1 MASIKLRNEK
11 LLADAIREFRTYK
24 EPSEKKFDR
33 YDYFKIEEYV
43 ELLDEC
49 FGVDGYAVSYSDAES
64 VTVSPTQVVLL
75 VKATVSVYGE
85 DGSVVYTFEG
95 YGTHE
100 PTREAQKDEKNK
112 PVPGTIS
119 DRAINLE
126 TLGQVGCVNALKS
139 ACTQLGCFG
148 MRTLDSGRRKS
159 AAGRSATPRPS
170 GSYVAPRAN
179 NGAPAPAAAR
189 PSAAPAQTEQAPDV
203 EKSFYVCEPAKDGGK
218 DRNGNQVFILSCH
231 EIVDGRPV
239 EKASEIIFYNNF
251 YKDAS
256 RLARITTGWDGIPSR
271 FRFKVR
277 EIAREQRKNKDAYSS
292 YTFRGFTA

>member
-1 MASIKLRNEK
+1 MTPIKLRNDK
-11 LLADAIREFRTYK
+11 TLADAIREFRAYK
-24 EPSEKKFDR
+24 KPSEMKFGK
-33 YDYFKIEEYV
+33 YNYFKIEEYV

-49 FGVDGYAVSYSDAES
+49 FGIDGYSVSYSDAET
-64 VTVSPTQVVLL
+64 VTVSPTQVVFL

-100 PTREAQKDEKNK
+100 PTREAEKDADGNPIK
-112 PVPGTIS
+112 GTVS

-148 MRTLDSGRRKS
+148 MRNLETVGMSP
-159 AAGRSATPRPS
+159 AGRNSTPRP
-170 GSYVAPRAN
+170 AQQPR

-189 PSAAPAQTEQAPDV
+189 PNAATQADQAPDV

-231 EIVDGRPV
+231 EIVDGKPI

-256 RLARITTGWDGIPSR
+256 RLVRITTGWDGIPSR